1 MTDTATDPVPPRG
14 ERRRDMARRVRFE
27 ADMRGVPLHL
37 EIRRG
42 GYARRVKPL
51 FDALVALLALVLLSP
66 VLVLVAIAIKL
77 DDGGPVLFIQD
88 RTGYLGKRF
97 RLFKFRT
104 MVVDAEALK
113 AKLRK
118 YNVHAADSPDFKLAN
133 DPRITRLGRLLRKT
147 SVDELPNLWNV
158 VRGDMALVG
167 PRPTSFDATTYRMP
181 HLPRLAVKP
190 GLTGLWQVSGRA
202 NVDFDERA
210 EMDMTYIRSMSASE
224 DLKLIARTINA
235 VKKGDGAH

>member
-1 MTDTATDPVPPRG
+1 MTDTAPDPDPARR
-14 ERRRDMARRVRFE
+14 ERRKDMARRVRFE

-42 GYARRVKPL
+42 SYVRRVKPM
-51 FDALVALLALVLLSP
+51 FDALVALAALIVLAPL
-66 VLVLVAIAIKL
+66 LVLVAIAIRL

-104 MVVDAEALK
+104 MVVNAEALK
-113 AKLRK
+113 AGLRAH
-118 YNVHAADSPDFKLAN
+118 NIHAADSPDFKLAH
-133 DPRITRLGRLLRKT
+133 DPRITRLGRFLRKT
-147 SVDELPNLWNV
+147 SIDELPNLWNV

-167 PRPTSFDATTYRMP
+167 PRPTSFDASTYRMP

-210 EMDMTYIRSMSASE
+210 EMDMAYIRSMSAAE